1 MIGEEVKVR
10 IRRLHFA
17 EGWPV
22 GTIAAQLGIH
32 HETVERTLQAAMT
45 ATQPARVRASILD
58 PYLPLIRDT
67 LGQYPRLRSS
77 RLFEM
82 LRSRGYKGS
91 AVQVRRLVRR
101 VRPQPT
107 GEAYHR
113 LRTLPG
119 EQAQADWGHFGSVT
133 IGKGT
138 RPLSAFVMV
147 LSYSRAIDAL
157 FTLDQ
162 TMESFLRGHLQA
174 FSVFGGCPRAI
185 LYDNLKSVVLERAG
199 EAIHYHPRIL
209 ELAGHYHFVPRP
221 CAPAR
226 GNEKGKVERQI
237 RYLRDSFF
245 AARSFRDVADL
256 NQQFARWR
264 VEIAHQRRHPDEPQ
278 KSVAEVLEYE
288 RPLLLALPEHPLE
301 TTTSRVVQAA
311 KTPYVRFDRNLYSIP
326 AELVRKPLTLV
337 ASADEVRIL
346 DGQTVVAQHERLF
359 DTAATVE
366 DPAHVAA
373 LAKAKRA
380 AASLKGRDR
389 LRAQVPAAERLLM
402 RLAERGEN
410 LGYHTQRLLRLLD
423 EYGRQE
429 VVAAI
434 DEALAKDAL
443 GAGSIAHILE
453 RRRKSRGHKPPLALP
468 LPDRPGVRDLDVT
481 PHPLEEYDE
490 LAQRGAQRGRRN
502 DDGSEA

>member
-1 MIGEEVKVR
+1 VIAEEVKVR

-22 GTIAAQLGIH
+22 GTIAAQLGVH
-32 HETVERTLQAAMT
+32 HETVERTLQAAMS
-45 ATQPARVRASILD
+45 AARPGQVRASMLD
-58 PYLPLIRDT
+58 PYLPFIRDT
-67 LGQYPRLRSS
+67 LAQYPRLRSS

-82 LRSRGYKGS
+82 LCARGYKGS

-101 VRPQPT
+101 VRPQPAA
-107 GEAYHR
+107 EAYHR

-119 EQAQADWGHFGSVT
+119 EQGQADWGHFGTVKV
-133 IGKGT
+133 GKGT

-174 FSVFGGCPRAI
+174 FSAFGGCPRAI

-199 EAIHYHPRIL
+199 EAIHFHPRIL
-209 ELAGHYHFVPRP
+209 EMAGHYHFVPRP
-221 CAPAR
+221 CTPAR

-237 RYLRDSFF
+237 RYLRDAFF
-245 AARSFRDVADL
+245 AARPFRDVADL
-256 NQQFARWR
+256 NRQFARWR
-264 VEIAHQRRHPDEPQ
+264 DEVAHRRPHPDEPH
-278 KSVAEVLEYE
+278 KAVGEVLADE
-288 RPLLLALPEHPLE
+288 RRLLLPLPEHPLE
-301 TTTSRVVQAA
+301 TTTLRVVQAL

-337 ASADEVRIL
+337 ASAEEVRVL
-346 DGQTVVAQHERLF
+346 DGQTVVARHERLF
-359 DTAATVE
+359 DTAATAE
-366 DPAHVAA
+366 DPAHVEA
-373 LAKAKRA
+373 LTRTKRA

-389 LRAQVPAAERLLM
+389 LRAQVPVAEPLFM

-410 LGYHTQRLLRLLD
+410 LGFHTQRLLRLLD
-423 EYGRQE
+423 DYGQKE
-429 VVAAI
+429 LTAAVE
-434 DEALAKDAL
+434 EALAKGAI
-443 GAGSIAHILE
+443 GAGSIAHVLE
-453 RRRKSRGHKPPLALP
+453 RRRQASGQKPPLSLP
-468 LPDRPGVRDLDVT
+468 LPDRAGVKDLDIT

-490 LAQRGAQRGRRN
+490 LPRRKRRDD
-502 DDGSEA
+502 DDGSAA